1 MEKDLIEGCILGN
14 IQLVRRA
21 LTSKHININIKNNDG
36 FTILYLACRENNDEI
51 VKLLIESNANV
62 DISNDI
68 DGDTPLII
76 ACSEGYVQIV
86 EYLLQAMLSSSLSSS
101 KLTFTSSSSS
111 SSSSS
116 SIRTTKSKSLS
127 LLQESSPSILSSKYK
142 ASINHLNKN
151 GWTPLIY
158 ACYYGHYNVVKLL
171 IDYHVDINMQS
182 HHHGGYTALYR
193 SCNTGRYEVV
203 ELLLKSGKKGYC

>member
-36 FTILYLACRENNDEI
+36 HTILYLACRENNDEI

-86 EYLLQAMLSSSLSSS
+86 EYLLQAMLSSS
-101 KLTFTSSSSS
+101 SS

-116 SIRTTKSKSLS
+116 SIKTTKAKSLS
-127 LLQESSPSILSSKYK
+127 LLQESSPSSILSSKYK

-203 ELLLKSGKKGYC
+203 ELLLKSGKKACC

>member
-1 MEKDLIEGCILGN
+1 MEKDLIDGCILGN

-36 FTILYLACRENNDEI
+36 YTVLYLACRENNDDI
-51 VKLLIESNANV
+51 VKLLIESNADV
-62 DISNDI
+62 DISHDI

-76 ACSEGYVQIV
+76 ACSEGYFKIV
-86 EYLLQAMLSSSLSSS
+86 EYLLQAILSSS
-101 KLTFTSSSSS
+101 
-111 SSSSS
+111 
-116 SIRTTKSKSLS
+116 
-127 LLQESSPSILSSKYK
+127 SILSSKYK

-171 IDYHVDINMQS
+171 IDYHVDINMKS
-182 HHHGGYTALYR
+182 HYGNTALYR
-193 SCNTGRYEVV
+193 SCNAGRYEVI
-203 ELLLKSGKKGYC
+203 ELLLKAGKK

>member
-36 FTILYLACRENNDEI
+36 YTILYLACRENNDDI

-62 DISNDI
+62 DISHDI

-76 ACSEGYVQIV
+76 ACSEGYVKIV
-86 EYLLQAMLSSSLSSS
+86 EYLLQAMLLLSSS
-101 KLTFTSSSSS
+101 PIITTVTSLT
-111 SSSSS
+111 
-116 SIRTTKSKSLS
+116 
-127 LLQESSPSILSSKYK
+127 LLQSSILSSAYK

-171 IDYHVDINMQS
+171 IDYHVDINMKS
-182 HHHGGYTALYR
+182 HYGYTALYR
-193 SCNTGRYEVV
+193 SCNAGRYEVV
-203 ELLLKSGKKGYC
+203 ELLLNSGKK